1 MENIREEVVDIRSCI
16 AYLMVKWKI
25 LLLALILGVL
35 AGGGFGYMKQKT
47 AAAAPAQ
54 VSYEE
59 KLGLVKK
66 FLYIRQRAEKIRTLT
81 QDPEI
86 SALSREILEVL

>member
-47 AAAAPAQ
+47 AAAAPA
-54 VSYEE
+54 
-59 KLGLVKK
+59 KGPPH
-66 FLYIRQRAEKIRTLT
+66 RHWHPTLKT
-81 QDPEI
+81 DPC
-86 SALSREILEVL
+86 SLSR

>member
-25 LLLALILGVL
+25 MLLALILGAV
-35 AGGGFGYMKQKT
+35 AGGAFGVYKQKT
-47 AAAAPAQ
+47 ASAPTQ

-59 KLGLVKK
+59 
-66 FLYIRQRAEKIRTLT
+66 
-81 QDPEI
+81 
-86 SALSREILEVL
+86 SRSTPSTGITGSSWTTGAST